1 MNGAPRHR
9 SIIVLSAFFCL
20 TSVALAENTT
30 LVPVPTILPDVGFSF
45 LRVLGALAIV
55 LALFLSGVWL
65 FRNWRRLVVHQGR
78 SPRLNV
84 LETRPLG
91 TRHGLYVVRYEQQR
105 MLLASSPTGVAL
117 ISHLPDCE
125 PPAAPLT
132 VSDNAPFAQT
142 LQRVL
147 VRTASL
153 ERIVNGQEQPVTR

>member
-1 MNGAPRHR
+1 MNGAARHR
-9 SIIVLSAFFCL
+9 SIIVLSAFFC
-20 TSVALAENTT
+20 TVGIGLAENTT
-30 LVPVPTILPDVGFSF
+30 LTPVPSILPDVGFSF
-45 LRVLGALAIV
+45 LRVLGALGIV

-65 FRNWRRLVVHQGR
+65 FRNWQRLVVHHGR

-91 TRHGLYVVRYEQQR
+91 NRHGLYVVRYEQQR
-105 MLLASSPTGVAL
+105 MLLASSPTSVTL

-125 PPAAPLT
+125 PPAAPVTL
-132 VSDNAPFAQT
+132 SDSAPFAQT

-153 ERIVNGQEQPVTR
+153 ERIVNGQEQPVTQ

>member
-1 MNGAPRHR
+1 MNGAARHR
-9 SIIVLSAFFCL
+9 SIVVLSTFFCL
-20 TSVALAENTT
+20 TGVALAENMTPA
-30 LVPVPTILPDVGFSF
+30 PVPSLLPDVGFSF

-55 LALFLSGVWL
+55 LALFLGGVWL
-65 FRNWRRLVVHQGR
+65 FRNWQRLVIHRGS
-78 SPRLNV
+78 SPSLDV

-91 TRHGLYVVRYEQQR
+91 NRQGLYVVRYEQQR
-105 MLLASSPTGVAL
+105 MLLAASPTSVTL

-132 VSDNAPFAQT
+132 ISDNAPFAQT

-153 ERIVNGQEQPVTR
+153 ERIVNGHEQPASQ

>member
-1 MNGAPRHR
+1 MNASARYR
-9 SIIVLSAFFCL
+9 NIIVLSAFFCK
-20 TSVALAENTT
+20 TGMALAENAT
-30 LVPVPTILPDVGFSF
+30 LAPVPSILPEVGFSF

-55 LALFLSGVWL
+55 LGLFLSGVWL
-65 FRNWRRLVVHQGR
+65 FRNWQRLVVRNGS

-91 TRHGLYVVRYEQQR
+91 NRHGLYVVRYEQQR

-153 ERIVNGQEQPVTR
+153 ERIINGQEQPVTQ

>member
-1 MNGAPRHR
+1 
-9 SIIVLSAFFCL
+9 LFCL
-20 TSVALAENTT
+20 TSVAFAENVA
-30 LVPVPTILPDVGFSF
+30 LAPVSSSLPDVGFSF

-55 LALFLSGVWL
+55 LALFLGGVWV
-65 FRNWRRLVVHQGR
+65 FRNWRRLVVPNGR

-105 MLLASSPTGVAL
+105 LLLASSPTSVTL

-125 PPAAPLT
+125 PPEQLT

-147 VRTASL
+147 VRTATL
-153 ERIVNGQEQPVTR
+153 ERIVNGQEQAITQ

>member
-1 MNGAPRHR
+1 MNAVARHR
-9 SIIVLSAFFCL
+9 SIIVLSAFFCMMG
-20 TSVALAENTT
+20 VALAENAT
-30 LVPVPTILPDVGFSF
+30 LAPVPSILPDVGFSF

-55 LALFLSGVWL
+55 LGLFLCGVWL
-65 FRNWRRLVVHQGR
+65 FRNWQRLFVHHGR

-91 TRHGLYVVRYEQQR
+91 NRHGLYVVRYEQQR
-105 MLLASSPTGVAL
+105 MLLASSPTSVTL

-125 PPAAPLT
+125 PPAEPLT
-132 VSDNAPFAQT
+132 ISDNAPFAQT

-153 ERIVNGQEQPVTR
+153 ERIVSGQEQPSTP